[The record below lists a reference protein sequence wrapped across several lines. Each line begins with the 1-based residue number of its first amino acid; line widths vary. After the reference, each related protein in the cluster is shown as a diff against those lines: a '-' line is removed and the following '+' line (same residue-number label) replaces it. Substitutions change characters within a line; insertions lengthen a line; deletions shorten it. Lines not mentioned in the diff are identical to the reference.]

1 MTTHN
6 AALEKMK
13 PFKVTNDDVKS
24 GAAKFKLD
32 IPLER
37 WTEANRFIKDA
48 KIATSPP
55 QFTENGVRVYFTTQH
70 AKNRL
75 ADFVKSVK

>member
-13 PFKVTNDDVKS
+13 PFKVTSEDVNS

-32 IPLER
+32 IPLEK
-37 WTEANRFIKDA
+37 WAEVNRFIKDA
-48 KIATSPP
+48 KVATSPP
-55 QFTENGVRVYFTTQH
+55 YFMENCVRVHFTTQH
-70 AKNRL
+70 AKQRL